1 MGQFTL
7 AGNPPIPVLLR
18 RSAQA
23 KRISLRL
30 SRLDGRVTLTLP
42 KRVSEAEAIRFAQDK
57 EDWLRGHLAQ
67 NATPG
72 LVGLGTQVPILGQ
85 LRDVVPGT
93 GRAVRLEETRVVVPG
108 PEAAV
113 PRKLLGFLK
122 ETARGEIAQA
132 VDLYCGRLGRAA
144 SHITLRDTRSRWGSC
159 TVQGRLMFSWRL
171 VLTSPDVLAYVA
183 AHEVAHLR
191 HMDHSPAFW
200 DTVSEIYG
208 EWHPQRRWLR
218 DHGAALHQYRFGD

>member
-57 EDWLRGHLAQ
+57 EGWLRRHLAQ
-67 NATPG
+67 TTGPG
-72 LVGLGTQVPILGQ
+72 QVGLGQTLPIRGQ
-85 LRDVVPGT
+85 ARLIAPGA
-93 GRAVRLEETRVVVPG
+93 GRSVRLEADRVLVPG
-108 PEAAV
+108 SDAAV
-113 PRKLLGFLK
+113 PRKLAGFLK
-122 ETARGEIAQA
+122 ETARQDLVRA
-132 VDLYCGRLGRAA
+132 VDLYCDRLGKQA
-144 SHITLRDTRSRWGSC
+144 SQITLRDTRSRWGSC

-171 VLTSPDVLAYVA
+171 ILAPPEVLAYVA

-200 DTVSEIYG
+200 DQVTALFG
-208 EWHPQRRWLR
+208 DWAPQRKWLR